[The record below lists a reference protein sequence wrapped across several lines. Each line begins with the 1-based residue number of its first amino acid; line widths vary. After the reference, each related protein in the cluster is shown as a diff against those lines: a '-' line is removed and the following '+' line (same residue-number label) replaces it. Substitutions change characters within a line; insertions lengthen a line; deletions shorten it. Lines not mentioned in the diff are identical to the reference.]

1 LEKLVEIVG
10 KCSEDKGLLWNI
22 ESKELKT
29 LQFRE
34 TRFNMMTK
42 LPDKDKLEL
51 ELSSIPMIEKW
62 LKADLEKF
70 DASIK
75 EELLVLVL
83 KRFKKLSSRFTQR
96 ALRK

>member
-1 LEKLVEIVG
+1 MSKEEVSPSGSETTTKTPSLEKLVELVG
-10 KCSEDKGLLWNI
+10 KCLEDKGLLWNI

-51 ELSSIPMIEKW
+51 ELSSIPSLMG
-62 LKADLEKF
+62 
-70 DASIK
+70 SH
-75 EELLVLVL
+75 
-83 KRFKKLSSRFTQR
+83 
-96 ALRK
+96 